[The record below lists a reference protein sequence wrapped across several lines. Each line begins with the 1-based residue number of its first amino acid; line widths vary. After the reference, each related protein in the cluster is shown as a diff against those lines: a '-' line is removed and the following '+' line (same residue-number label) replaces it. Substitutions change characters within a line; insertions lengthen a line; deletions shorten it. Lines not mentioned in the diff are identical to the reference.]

1 MFRDQPPSDMKQS
14 PIYSS
19 LLFILKHCVKSTTAA
34 KPAEAMD
41 GSPRDAGGG
50 DKTSK
55 CSSCWHITAI
65 HSPASSGITRPKCSS
80 VSKDFATE
88 VRLNIVAKSGAE
100 LGKYTGRGK
109 LNDFSEIHGTSFH
122 GLSIEYLTSFS
133 HTITKTI
140 KTPKAIKYSPL
151 INASNL
157 KVTVHPPLYSTH
169 NRD

>member
-1 MFRDQPPSDMKQS
+1 MKQS

-19 LLFILKHCVKSTTAA
+19 LLFIFKHCVKSVTAV

-41 GSPRDAGGG
+41 GSPRDAGG
-50 DKTSK
+50 DKTST
-55 CSSCWHITAI
+55 CSPSWHIAAI
-65 HSPASSGITRPKCSS
+65 HPPACSGITRPKCWW

-88 VRLNIVAKSGAE
+88 VRLNILAKTGAE
-100 LGKYTGRGK
+100 LVKYTGRGK
-109 LNDFSEIHGTSFH
+109 LNGFSEIHGTAFH
-122 GLSIEYLTSFS
+122 GLSTEYLTSFS
-133 HTITKTI
+133 HIITKTI
-140 KTPKAIKYSPL
+140 RTPKAIKYSPL

>member
-1 MFRDQPPSDMKQS
+1 MFTDQPPPNMKQS

-19 LLFILKHCVKSTTAA
+19 LLFIFEHCNKSVTAA
-34 KPAEAMD
+34 EPTEAID
-41 GSPRDAGGG
+41 GSPKDSVG

-55 CSSCWHITAI
+55 CSSCWHIAAI
-65 HSPASSGITRPKCSS
+65 HPPACSGITSPKCSW

-88 VRLNIVAKSGAE
+88 VRLNVTAKTGAE

-109 LNDFSEIHGTSFH
+109 LSGFSEIHGTSFH
-122 GLSIEYLTSFS
+122 GLGIEYLTSFS
-133 HTITKTI
+133 YIITKI
-140 KTPKAIKYSPL
+140 IRTPKAVKYSPL

-157 KVTVHPPLYSTH
+157 KVKVHPPLYSTH